1 MQRPKLEKKLV
12 PIRRCV
18 NYLVAHG
25 PRMLPRACLSGQLI
39 QHDDL
44 LTRAGARATWPNTR
58 CLRRH
63 PCTFVT
69 VIATPTSETPYQLT
83 TRCKRKDIRCLP
95 PTSGPIAQSHALPP
109 PPLPQVLPPHPY
121 QSTSHRAPPIQ
132 FRILCQ
138 LACRGPRTILTR
150 LTLPPFPR
158 AQSWLMSASLR
169 PHGALSRS
177 AIVTLITH

>member
-1 MQRPKLEKKLV
+1 
-12 PIRRCV
+12 
-18 NYLVAHG
+18 
-25 PRMLPRACLSGQLI
+25 MLPRACLSGKRFSFN
-39 QHDDL
+39 L
-44 LTRAGARATWPNTR
+44 LTRARARATWPNTR

-63 PCTFVT
+63 PRTFVT

-95 PTSGPIAQSHALPP
+95 PTSGPIAQSHA
-109 PPLPQVLPPHPY
+109 PLPQVLPPHPY